1 MKQVVLG
8 LALVLG
14 VSSVASSQDMQTL
27 LTQFLNGLYGGYIRM
42 VSGTATSPSYAF
54 SAETNTGFFRSSS
67 NTIGVSVAGT
77 EQFQFVSNQFRANG
91 GVKLGATGADVLLSA
106 ASANVMTWSGVAFA
120 SLGTPAN
127 GSFAYCTDCTIANP
141 CAGSGTGAL
150 AKRLNSVWV
159 CN

>member
-8 LALVLG
+8 LALVVG
-14 VSSVASSQDMQTL
+14 VSSVAASQDMTTL
-27 LTQFLNGLYGGYIRM
+27 LSQFLNGLYGGYIRM
-42 VSGTATSPSYAF
+42 VSGTATNPAYAF
-54 SAETNTGFFRSSS
+54 STETNTGFFRSAS

-77 EQFQFVSNQFRANG
+77 EQFQFSGNQFRVNG
-91 GVKLGATGADVLLSA
+91 GVKLGSAGSDILLSA

-127 GSFAYCTDCTIANP
+127 GSFAYCTDCTVAAT
-141 CAGSGTGAL
+141 CAGLGTGAL
-150 AKRLNSVWV
+150 AKRLAGVWV